1 MNRMYNIEHR
11 SIAAVLALALGLVSI
26 AGGGA
31 FAQDQNGGAPGDWLS
46 NYSSARSIGIGGAFV
61 AVADE
66 PLAAIWNPSCLTQTF
81 QNKLHLE
88 TALLFEETSINVLSF
103 ATPERRVLPGLGF
116 TIISLR
122 SGEFERTNELNDAL
136 GTFRDGETAYLV
148 SISKSVMRNVA
159 VGANVKIVRQ
169 SIDEF
174 QASAAGADFGA
185 LVNVLPSLAV
195 GASLLNIGGPSLTLR
210 ETAEK
215 YPMEFRGG
223 LSFRFLSGRGLFTT
237 ELDHRAGYDTRFHAG
252 SEFWVHPIMG
262 LRVGY
267 DNSYVSGGISFAV
280 APGMR
285 LDYGMSDQILG
296 ATHRIGISY
305 QFGGFFARSEA
316 IPPVFSPLGT
326 QSVTKFNLTARTKT
340 ETTHWDLS
348 IVDKSNQVVRRFSGK
363 GTPPAL
369 VMWDGKDETGLS
381 LADGAYRFQLVV
393 VDSEGRT
400 TAGREHTVEIM
411 TSGPQGEVP
420 VIISDTNQAPGG
432 GE

>member
-1 MNRMYNIEHR
+1 MNRIHSLEHR
-11 SIAAVLALALGLVSI
+11 SLAAAIALGLIAI
-26 AGGGA
+26 AGAGA
-31 FAQDQNGGAPGDWLS
+31 FAQDQQGGAPGDWLS

-88 TALLFEETSINVLSF
+88 TARLFEETSINVLSF
-103 ATPERRVLPGLGF
+103 ATPERRVLPGFGF
-116 TIISLR
+116 TMISLR
-122 SGEFERTNELNDAL
+122 SGDFQRTNELNDDL
-136 GTFRDGETAYLV
+136 GSFNDGETAYLV
-148 SISKSVMRNVA
+148 SISKSLSRMVA

-174 QASAAGADFGA
+174 QASAAGADFGV
-185 LVNVLPSLAV
+185 LLNVLPSVAV
-195 GASLLNIGGPSLTLR
+195 GASFLNIGGPNLTLR
-210 ETAEK
+210 ETTEK

-223 LSFRFLSGRGLFTT
+223 VSFRFLSGKGLATM
-237 ELDHRAGYDTRFHAG
+237 ELDHRSGYETRLHAG

-267 DNSYVSGGISFAV
+267 DDSYVSGGISFAV

-285 LDYGMSDQILG
+285 LDYGMADQYLG
-296 ATHRIGISY
+296 MTHRIGISY

-316 IPPVFSPLGT
+316 VPPVFSPLGT
-326 QSVTKFNLTARTKT
+326 QSVTKFNLTARTKA
-340 ETTHWDLS
+340 ETTRWDLS

-363 GTPPAL
+363 GAPPAH

-381 LADGAYRFQLVV
+381 LADGVYRYQLIV

-400 TAGREHTVEIM
+400 TLARERGVEIM

-420 VIISDTNQAPGG
+420 VIISDMDETAGG

>member
-1 MNRMYNIEHR
+1 MNRIHSIEHR
-11 SIAAVLALALGLVSI
+11 SLAAVIALGLIAI
-26 AGGGA
+26 AGAGA

-81 QNKLHLE
+81 QNKVHFE
-88 TALLFEETSINVLSF
+88 TARFFEETSINVLSF
-103 ATPERRVLPGLGF
+103 ATPERRLLPGFGF
-116 TIISLR
+116 TMIALR
-122 SGEFERTNELNDAL
+122 SGEFQRTNELNDDL
-136 GTFRDGETAYLV
+136 GSFRDGETAYLV
-148 SISKSVMRNVA
+148 SFSRSLARTVA

-174 QASAAGADFGA
+174 RASAAGADFGVLA
-185 LVNVLPSLAV
+185 NVLPSVAL
-195 GASLLNIGGPSLTLR
+195 GASILNVGGPSLMLR
-210 ETAEK
+210 ETAEE
-215 YPMEFRGG
+215 YPTEFRGG
-223 LSFRFLSGRGLFTT
+223 VSFRFLSGKGLAAM
-237 ELDHRAGYDTRFHAG
+237 ELDHRSGYETRLHAG
-252 SEFWVHPIMG
+252 SEFWVHPLMA

-267 DNSYVSGGISFAV
+267 DASYVTGGISFAV
-280 APGMR
+280 APGLR
-285 LDYGMSDQILG
+285 LDYGMADQLLG
-296 ATHRIGISY
+296 MTHRIGISY

-316 IPPVFSPLGT
+316 VPPVFSPLGT
-326 QSVTKFNLTARTKT
+326 ESVTKFNLTARTKS

-363 GTPPAL
+363 GAPPAH

-381 LADGAYRFQLVV
+381 LADGAYRYQLVV
-393 VDSEGRT
+393 VDSDGRT
-400 TAGREHTVEIM
+400 TAAHERTVEIM

-420 VIISDTNQAPGG
+420 VIISDKDATAGD